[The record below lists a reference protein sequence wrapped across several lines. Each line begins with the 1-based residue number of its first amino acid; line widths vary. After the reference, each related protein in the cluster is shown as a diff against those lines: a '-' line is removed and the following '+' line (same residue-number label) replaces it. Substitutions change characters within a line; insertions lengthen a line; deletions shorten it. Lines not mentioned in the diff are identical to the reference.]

1 MEDFTAK
8 QHGQTEVKSISI
20 KEQEHM
26 DKEKQLYY
34 VNLNPISMDSIS
46 TMRVNDGQLIE
57 YEIAA
62 TQAEK
67 EELERL
73 INEVHKHDVELSNLF
88 TFKHF
93 DELTADAD
101 KDEYQTGLNDVYDR
115 LYQLGTE
122 VTKQQIQ
129 EIHLQNEDD
138 NEPGL

>member
-1 MEDFTAK
+1 
-8 QHGQTEVKSISI
+8 
-20 KEQEHM
+20 M
-26 DKEKQLYY
+26 DKEKHLFY

-46 TMRVNDGQLIE
+46 TMRVHDGQLIE

-62 TQAEK
+62 TAAEK

-73 INEVHKHDVELSNLF
+73 IDEVHKHDVELSNLL

-101 KDEYQTGLNDVYDR
+101 KDEYQTGLNDVFDR
-115 LYQLGTE
+115 LYQLGTDE
-122 VTKQQIQ
+122 TKQQIT

>member
-1 MEDFTAK
+1 
-8 QHGQTEVKSISI
+8 
-20 KEQEHM
+20 M